1 MPTNPPSPR
10 SCRSCGGPV
19 PPGAIYC
26 NDCAVRLYL
35 FKGDEEAFNDFLG
48 LQPQD
53 IARYLEANPQDAYL
67 LLHDESLEQRLQR
80 AGHRLVHFSPQVA
93 KAIETIVNR
102 FGAGVHQLHLLAAKL
117 FAVSRMTLGGGS
129 GSWLIRPKLS
139 DTQRRMVVK
148 DIGEGEFEV
157 PCQVTAGELVQL
169 VAERRCSSLPQHAPD
184 FFTLTGDAA
193 RLSLDILCRPAEL
206 SAIAQL
212 NACLV
217 HAAACVPSDDDF
229 RLADLAAAGGT
240 DIDTLQ
246 AMGRELVEQGS
257 ITRLSRPG
265 AGRRDIAELEVQ
277 PEFRR
282 ARAWLRFDLDLAGL
296 DRIDRLCAELPQ
308 QSDPWVRWAYETAI
322 SGSTNAPMLGLLEGL
337 GEERRTRAVVLDR
350 AMRAGLLNGAA
361 ALAAFRSET
370 AAAQARGY
378 ELQVFSKLFE
388 LWLQG
393 RGPEGSGDI
402 LKPWFEAA
410 RSEYFRSAAALN
422 ALPSVAQLL
431 RDLLELPDQ
440 PRWLVDLAQGLADFE
455 WKQQRTAANAAGAL
469 WLFELVEQ
477 AIPERSDPKRSA
489 QAFETLRTEDRA
501 MLAELAR
508 RAQRGGGGAP
518 WYTLDLGEDVE
529 LRLREAAFAANFL
542 DEAGFRPAIVKHVA
556 QILASRDIPVTE
568 QERVKSLSER
578 CARFMLGRLK
588 NAQPRSRTLE
598 AFRLGDWR
606 GMLEGERVVD
616 LSLPMNGVPQS
627 IPSPVAIA
635 AWSMAILLTIV
646 LLCMVF
652 LGGASPQAS
661 ASAGNRP
668 ADGAVKRWAEV
679 RPAVLQ
685 LDPKEWSP
693 VQGSPRYWVHRMTA
707 DELTALVPECP
718 DGPTGKVQRA
728 VAEACKERMQASLAG
743 YKGIQS
749 PGSSGPAV
757 TFGTIVV
764 RIPHDGEAERGGWT
778 AESADNKNK
787 LERRPVD
794 LVIEFPEGHTGA

>member
-1 MPTNPPSPR
+1 MPTNPPSQR
-10 SCRSCGGPV
+10 SCRSCSGSV
-19 PPGAIYC
+19 PPGATFC
-26 NDCAVRLYL
+26 TSCAVLEYL
-35 FKGDEEAFNDFLG
+35 FKGDEAAFNDFLG

-53 IARYLEANPQDAYL
+53 IARYLERDPQNAYRL
-67 LLHDESLEQRLQR
+67 THDKALEERLRKADLR
-80 AGHRLVHFSPQVA
+80 ADHFAPQVA
-93 KAIETIVNR
+93 AAIDATVQR
-102 FGAGVHQLHLLAAKL
+102 VGLGADPVHQVAARLLAASMMKW
-117 FAVSRMTLGGGS
+117 GGGV
-129 GSWLIRPKLS
+129 GTWLVLPDLPAE
-139 DTQRRMVVK
+139 QRRMAVA
-148 DIGEGEFEV
+148 DIALGRFDV
-157 PCQVTAGELVQL
+157 PRQASAAQLARLTADPNCSQL
-169 VAERRCSSLPQHAPD
+169 RRSSPWISN
-184 FFTLTGDAA
+184 LTADAA
-193 RLSLDILCRPAEL
+193 RLGLDVLCRPAGL
-206 SAIAQL
+206 SAIAEL

-217 HAAACVPSDDDF
+217 HAAACVPSEDDF
-229 RLADLAAAGGT
+229 QLADLAAAGGT
-240 DIDTLQ
+240 DVDTLQ
-246 AMGRELVEQGS
+246 AMRRELVEQVGS
-257 ITRLSRPG
+257 VRLSRPG
-265 AGRRDIAELEVQ
+265 SGRRDIATLEVQ

-282 ARAWLRFDLDLAGL
+282 AREWLRFDLDLAGL

-308 QSDPWVRWAYETAI
+308 QSDPWIRWAYEAAI
-322 SGSTNAPMLGLLEGL
+322 SGSTSSRMLGLLVDI
-337 GEERRTRAVVLDR
+337 GEERRTRAVVLDK

-393 RGPEGSGDI
+393 RGSEGSGDI

-477 AIPERSDPKRSA
+477 AIPERSDPKRSV

-542 DEAGFRPAIVKHVA
+542 DEAGFRPAIVKHIA
-556 QILASRDIPVTE
+556 RIRASRDMPVTE

-616 LSLPMNGVPQS
+616 LGLPMNGVPQS

-646 LLCMVF
+646 LLGMVV
-652 LGGASPQAS
+652 LGGVSPQAS
-661 ASAGNRP
+661 ASAGNFP
-668 ADGAVKRWAEV
+668 AAGAVKRWAEV

-685 LDPKEWSP
+685 LDPKDWSP
-693 VQGSPRYWVHRMTA
+693 VQGSPRCWVRRMTA
-707 DELTALVPECP
+707 DELVALVPECA
-718 DGPTGKVQRA
+718 DSPTAKVQRD
-728 VAEACKERMQASLAG
+728 VALTCAERMKASVAG
-743 YKGIQS
+743 YIGIQS

-757 TFGTIVV
+757 PVGKIVV
-764 RIPHDGEAERGGWT
+764 RVPHDGEGQQGSWAAQAPANR
-778 AESADNKNK
+778 